1 MLWNCIMC
9 PQCVKMYGVEYLLK
23 KRFLRTCILED
34 QFLIVNIF
42 SFHGILQALKCPLLH
57 KYLKSVLENSHS
69 MVMTVCLYRSS
80 EGCPEYNQRLLWRPG
95 PQSPHCSPQSHGR
108 TPLTPALIVKISQT
122 NQHNTHVICVLFPAA
137 VAWERNE
144 DSWDHLWAGNRNVD
158 LYWNLSKHW
167 KSWSSVEF
175 YCGCCEGQW

>member
-1 MLWNCIMC
+1 MC

-57 KYLKSVLENSHS
+57 KYLKSALENSHS
-69 MVMTVCLYRSS
+69 RVMTVCLYRSS

-108 TPLTPALIVKISQT
+108 TPLTPALIVKNHKLTSTTLMQFVFCF
-122 NQHNTHVICVLFPAA
+122 QLQLH
-137 VAWERNE
+137 ERGMKIHEIIYEQVTETFIFTETCQNIE
-144 DSWDHLWAGNRNVD
+144 NP
-158 LYWNLSKHW
+158 
-167 KSWSSVEF
+167 
-175 YCGCCEGQW
+175 